1 MHKARAILGL
11 GLLLAVGMTRTV
23 AASTWQVDQYG
34 NCSRVWEP
42 SDMARGPKA
51 IINTPL
57 EPFRALA
64 GGCQMIPEFWKAA
77 AVPSGVITVPT
88 MILFSTAMGAI
99 EAPIWAIGG
108 IFDTLTGGYFEIAPD
123 RATDLS
129 VMPIVPLF
137 MPVTPEVRT
146 TDRCG
151 RPLSK

>member
-1 MHKARAILGL
+1 MRKARAILGL

-23 AASTWQVDQYG
+23 AASTWQVDKYD

-57 EPFRALA
+57 EPIRTLIGAF
-64 GGCQMIPEFWKAA
+64 QMWPEFWKVA
-77 AVPSGVITVPT
+77 AVPSGIITVPT
-88 MILFSTAMGAI
+88 LTLFATAMGAI

-108 IFDTLTGGYFEIAPD
+108 VFDLLTGGYFEIAPD

-129 VMPIVPLF
+129 AMPIRPLF
-137 MPVTPEVRT
+137 MPVTPEVKT

-151 RPLSK
+151 RPLK